1 MRDLRESVI
10 TEIDRSST
18 VELSPGA
25 AGRSTNQ
32 DEENSPFS
40 LLTIAELMW
49 AERSFIFRR
58 VLAALIVSTLVAF
71 LLPKHYT
78 ATTRLM
84 PPGYG
89 ANSEMALALPAL
101 ADKAEGGGGGGGGG
115 GAGIMGLASQLLGM
129 NTSGELF
136 VGVIQSETVED
147 RVIKRLGLM
156 SVYWDKYLE
165 DARKDLESN
174 TSIIVGARTGI
185 ISISVTD
192 RKPDRAAEIA
202 KAYVIELNQVL
213 SEVNASSAHRE
224 RLFLEDRLQEVKKRS
239 DADAQEFA
247 LFASQNA
254 AVDIPSQAKAMVS
267 AGAELQAQLIVAESE
282 LKGLQQIYTARN
294 SKARAMQARVDE
306 LHRQADKFGGKD
318 VDPAKDSSL
327 AQSELY
333 PSVRQLPLLGI
344 KYLDLFRRTKI
355 DDAVFELLTKEY
367 EVAKIQEAREIP
379 SAQVL
384 DVATVPERK
393 SFPHRLLIML
403 GGAFLGFLL
412 AAAYLLGSRAWE
424 RTDGTDPRK
433 VFAQDVFSGI
443 GHWIQRTPWLS
454 KIKAAIQRLAIWARF
469 HRDEGS
475 A

>member
-1 MRDLRESVI
+1 VRDLRESVI

-18 VELSPGA
+18 VELSTGA
-25 AGRSTNQ
+25 AGRITNQ
-32 DEENSPFS
+32 DEANSPLS
-40 LLTIAELMW
+40 LLTIAELLW

-101 ADKAEGGGGGGGGG
+101 ADRAEGGGGGGG

-156 SVYWDKYLE
+156 SVYRYKYFE
-165 DARKDLESN
+165 DARKELESN
-174 TSIIVGARTGI
+174 TSITVGARTGI
-185 ISISVTD
+185 ISVSVTD
-192 RKPDRAAEIA
+192 KKPDRAAEIA
-202 KAYVIELNQVL
+202 KAYVTELNQVL

-254 AVDIPSQAKAMVS
+254 AVDIPSQAKAMVA

-282 LKGLQQIYTARN
+282 LKGLQQIYTPRN
-294 SKARAMQARVDE
+294 SKSRAMQARVDE
-306 LHRQADKFGGKD
+306 LQLQADKFGGKD
-318 VDPAKDSSL
+318 VDPTKDSSL

-379 SAQVL
+379 SAEVL
-384 DVATVPERK
+384 DVASVPEKK
-393 SFPHRLLIML
+393 SFPHRLLMML
-403 GGAFLGFLL
+403 GGALLGFFF
-412 AAAYLLGSRAWE
+412 ASAYLLGSWSWQH
-424 RTDGTDPRK
+424 TDGGDPKK
-433 VFAQDVFSGI
+433 VFARDVLSGI
-443 GHWIQRTPWLS
+443 DHWIQRTPWLS
-454 KIKAAIQRLAIWARF
+454 KIKAIIQRLAIWARF
-469 HRDEGS
+469 HTGERS

>member
-1 MRDLRESVI
+1 VRDLRESVI

-101 ADKAEGGGGGGGGG
+101 ADKAEGGGGGGGG

-433 VFAQDVFSGI
+433 VFAQDVFSGV

>member
-1 MRDLRESVI
+1 VRDLRESVI

-18 VELSPGA
+18 VELSASGT
-25 AGRSTNQ
+25 GRDIRH
-32 DEENSPFS
+32 DEANSALS
-40 LLTIAELMW
+40 VLTIAELLW
-49 AERSFIFRR
+49 AERSFIFRT
-58 VLAALIVSTLVAF
+58 VLATLIVSTLVAF
-71 LLPKHYT
+71 LLPKQYT

-101 ADKAEGGGGGGGGG
+101 ADRAEGGGGGGGG

-136 VGVIQSETVED
+136 VGVIQSQTVED

-156 SVYWDKYLE
+156 NVYWDKYLE
-165 DARKDLESN
+165 DARKHLESN
-174 TSIIVGARTGI
+174 TSISVGSRTGI
-185 ISISVTD
+185 ISVSVTD
-192 RKPDRAAEIA
+192 KKPDRAAEIA

-213 SEVNASSAHRE
+213 SEVNASAAHRE
-224 RLFLEDRLQEVKKRS
+224 RLFLEARLQEVRQRS

-254 AVDIPSQAKAMVS
+254 AIDIPSQAKAMVA
-267 AGAELQAQLIVAESE
+267 AGAELQGQLIVAESE
-282 LKGLQQIYTARN
+282 LKGLQQIYTAQN
-294 SKARAMQARVDE
+294 SKVKATQARVDE
-306 LHRQADKFGGKD
+306 LQRQADKFGGKD
-318 VDPAKDSSL
+318 VDPTKDGSL
-327 AQSELY
+327 SHSELY

-379 SAQVL
+379 SAEVL
-384 DVATVPERK
+384 DVAAVPEKK
-393 SFPHRLLIML
+393 SFPHRSLFML
-403 GGAFLGFLL
+403 GGAVLGFLF
-412 AAAYLLGSRAWE
+412 AAACLLGSWAWQH
-424 RTDGTDPRK
+424 TDHNDPGK
-433 VFAQDVFSGI
+433 MLAQDVLSRI
-443 GHWIQRTPWLS
+443 DHWVQRTPLLR
-454 KIKAAIQRLAIWARF
+454 KIKAAIQRLAIWAHF
-469 HRDEGS
+469 HNHERP

>member
-1 MRDLRESVI
+1 VRDLRESVI

-18 VELSPGA
+18 VELSTSGA
-25 AGRSTNQ
+25 VRDTRHHEADSAL
-32 DEENSPFS
+32 S
-40 LLTIAELMW
+40 LLTIAELLW
-49 AERSFIFRR
+49 AERSFILRT
-58 VLAALIVSTLVAF
+58 VLATLIVSTIVAF
-71 LLPKHYT
+71 LLPKQYT

-101 ADKAEGGGGGGGGG
+101 AERAEGGGGGGG

-136 VGVIQSETVED
+136 VGVIQSRAVED

-165 DARKDLESN
+165 DARKHLENN
-174 TSIIVGARTGI
+174 TSISVGARTGI

-192 RKPDRAAEIA
+192 KKPDRAAEIA
-202 KAYVIELNQVL
+202 KAYVVELNQVL
-213 SEVNASSAHRE
+213 SEVNASAAHRE
-224 RLFLEDRLQEVKKRS
+224 RLFLEERLQEVRQRS
-239 DADAQEFA
+239 DSDAQEFA
-247 LFASQNA
+247 LFASENA
-254 AVDIPSQAKAMVS
+254 AIDIPSQAKAMVA

-282 LKGLQQIYTARN
+282 LKGLQQIYTAQN
-294 SKARAMQARVDE
+294 SKVKATQARVDE
-306 LHRQADKFGGKD
+306 LHRQANKFGGKD
-318 VDPAKDSSL
+318 VDPSKDGSL
-327 AQSELY
+327 AHSELY

-379 SAQVL
+379 SAEVL
-384 DVATVPERK
+384 DVAAVPEKK
-393 SFPHRLLIML
+393 SFPHRSLFML
-403 GGAFLGFLL
+403 GGVILGFLFATACL
-412 AAAYLLGSRAWE
+412 FGSWAWQHK
-424 RTDGTDPRK
+424 DDNDPGK
-433 VFAQDVFSGI
+433 MLAQDVLSRI
-443 GHWIQRTPWLS
+443 DYWVQRTPLLR
-454 KIKAAIQRLAIWARF
+454 KIKGAIQRLAIWAHF
-469 HRDEGS
+469 HNHERS

>member
-1 MRDLRESVI
+1 
-10 TEIDRSST
+10 
-18 VELSPGA
+18 
-25 AGRSTNQ
+25 
-32 DEENSPFS
+32 
-40 LLTIAELMW
+40 
-49 AERSFIFRR
+49 
-58 VLAALIVSTLVAF
+58 
-71 LLPKHYT
+71 
-78 ATTRLM
+78 
-84 PPGYG
+84 
-89 ANSEMALALPAL
+89 
-101 ADKAEGGGGGGGGG
+101 
-115 GAGIMGLASQLLGM
+115 MGLASQLLGM
-129 NTSGELF
+129 NTSGELY

-147 RVIKRLGLM
+147 RVIKRFGLM
-156 SVYWDKYLE
+156 HVYSHKYLE
-165 DARKDLESN
+165 DTRKELEGN
-174 TSIIVGARTGI
+174 TSITVGARTGI
-185 ISISVTD
+185 ISVSVTD

-213 SEVNASSAHRE
+213 SEVNTSSAHRE

-282 LKGLQQIYTARN
+282 LKGLQQIYTPLN

-306 LHRQADKFGGKD
+306 LRRQADKFGGKG

-327 AQSELY
+327 SQSELY

-379 SAQVL
+379 SAEVL
-384 DVATVPERK
+384 DVASVPEKK
-393 SFPHRLLIML
+393 SFPHRLWIML
-403 GGAFLGFLL
+403 GGAFLGFLF
-412 AAAYLLGSRAWE
+412 AAAYLLGCRAWE
-424 RTDGTDPRK
+424 RTDGGDPRK
-433 VFAQDVFSGI
+433 VFAQDVLSGI
-443 GHWIQRTPWLS
+443 DHWIQRTPVLM
-454 KIKAAIQRLAIWARF
+454 KIKTAIQRLAVWARF
-469 HRDEGS
+469 HSDERS